1 MSSYSI
7 SKLLAIADRFINR
20 QKKSLSCL
28 GVIFFYGWQTTNI
41 MPAIAIS
48 PFRRFVAIDLDP
60 MSTENIAIAKPKLI
74 AGADNFNPTLNLQ
87 PLRLHIPIIVP
98 SPPPPPPPPSSQT
111 APSSSG
117 KNSDLDPGQESSKD
131 KPFAVLEEVE
141 PNVYSTWNNSGQV
154 NRIVEPTA
162 ILRLSNGDRLSI
174 VTGYNTYE
182 QAETKTVVNIPLG
195 INWYTKI
202 NSLSV
207 GAGAGVDVANGST
220 TPNFNLKVSYPL
232 TSSFTVG
239 AYLAQGAY
247 KFNAKTIENQV
258 TALRYGPSI
267 VWQIDRDT
275 SFFSS
280 LHLGS
285 YNDNNQ
291 ETQLLSRIERKL
303 GEFSVAGSVFNWN
316 YQNPTDKGYFAP
328 PDFLVYTG
336 ELAWEGSVFSDSLS
350 CRIAVSLGEQ
360 RVNSKISDAG
370 GYQTKC
376 TAKLSPNLDA
386 SLGYSFSNVKDRD
399 SGSSSAN
406 SQSITSQIRVK
417 F

>member
-7 SKLLAIADRFINR
+7 SKLLAMADRFLNR
-20 QKKSLSCL
+20 KRKSLSCL
-28 GVIFFYGWQTTNI
+28 GVIFFYGWQTTNT
-41 MPAIAIS
+41 MPAMAVS
-48 PFRRFVAIDLDP
+48 PFHRFAAIDSDP
-60 MSTENIAIAKPKLI
+60 ISTESVAIAKPKLI

-87 PLRLHIPIIVP
+87 PLRLYVPIIL
-98 SPPPPPPPPSSQT
+98 PPPPPPSQT

-117 KNSDLDPGQESSKD
+117 KNSDLEPEKESSKG
-131 KPFAVLEEVE
+131 KPFAVLEEVQ

-154 NRIVEPTA
+154 NRIVAPTA
-162 ILRLSNGDRLSI
+162 ILRLSNGDRLS
-174 VTGYNTYE
+174 VTTGYNTYE
-182 QAETKTVVNIPLG
+182 QAASKTAVNIPLG
-195 INWYTKI
+195 INWDTKI

-207 GAGAGVDVANGST
+207 GAGAGIDVANGST

-239 AYLAQGAY
+239 ADLAQGAY

-267 VWQIDRDT
+267 VWQIDKDT

-303 GEFSVAGSVFNWN
+303 GEFSVAGSMFLWN

-328 PDFLVYTG
+328 PDFLVYGG
-336 ELAWEGSVFSDSLS
+336 ELAWEGNVFGDSLS
-350 CRIAVSLGEQ
+350 CRLSLSLGEQ

-399 SGSSSAN
+399 AGSAPAN
-406 SQSITSQIRVK
+406 TQSITGQIRIK